1 MVTYTDIEWSARQTH
16 PVVVFFFV
24 FFFKLVFVL
33 YSNLC
38 NWQFLLFFIYP
49 SDSSKSQSQSL
60 HLLLSI
66 SICDQVTSLVMV
78 SDLFFFFFS
87 MITLIATFP
96 SVFIDFLQRGSDQTT
111 DLCLYGSVFFFFFF
125 CFIGKFW
132 IQSFHLL
139 SFSDLNCEKLY
150 RFLPQSAAD

>member
-1 MVTYTDIEWSARQTH
+1 MICPPDTPGRNRSSSSSSFSFSNWFLFFTVISVIDN
-16 PVVVFFFV
+16 FFF
-24 FFFKLVFVL
+24 
-33 YSNLC
+33 
-38 NWQFLLFFIYP
+38 FFIYP

-60 HLLLSI
+60 NLLLSI

-111 DLCLYGSVFFFFFF
+111 DLCLYGSVFFFLLVNFGYKVSIF
-125 CFIGKFW
+125 C
-132 IQSFHLL
+132 
-139 SFSDLNCEKLY
+139 
-150 RFLPQSAAD
+150 RFLI